1 MSDLHTTLD
10 TNPKLSETSS
20 NEPIKKRPGPKS
32 KKQTFTT
39 NQEVAKPQTILKK
52 KMTPEQEQARED
64 AIALSAQINMLDQEV
79 VKAKMLNE
87 QFIETTEEVLAH
99 FNGGTVPATGIMYK
113 GLLLVL
119 PGTYESITEKQDQSI
134 YQINH
139 PNEKGFKI
147 YTTLKK

>member
-1 MSDLHTTLD
+1 
-10 TNPKLSETSS
+10 
-20 NEPIKKRPGPKS
+20 
-32 KKQTFTT
+32 
-39 NQEVAKPQTILKK
+39 
-52 KMTPEQEQARED
+52 MTPEQEQARED